1 MTDRPLVDDIGLD
14 DLDAVLRAEAPAGVT
29 TATTTRRSRVLPGP
43 ELYHPGEREAWAEWL
58 KRYGAEPGEVVIPG
72 MIVADDTAR
81 TIGWLTL
88 DRTPDG
94 RLVPNPD
101 VPGQPRYLLRT
112 VQLEAPA
119 LPFPDDA
126 PDWPWP

>member
-1 MTDRPLVDDIGLD
+1 M
-14 DLDAVLRAEAPAGVT
+14 
-29 TATTTRRSRVLPGP
+29 
-43 ELYHPGEREAWAEWL
+43 
-58 KRYGAEPGEVVIPG
+58 RYGAEPDEVVIPG
-72 MIVADDTAR
+72 MVVADDAAR
-81 TIGWLTL
+81 TIGWLTV

-94 RLVPNPD
+94 RWRHHPD
-101 VPGQPRYLLRT
+101 DPTRFLYVMRT